1 MTETNPNWFN
11 NHVSEWSDEGW
22 DTTEISQYLK
32 TNDSTATEALM
43 RVEYLI
49 HATKSLIERMGHD
62 WLERLDISEG
72 LFSEWIEALANPM
85 DFPDINERY
94 EQWAKI
100 NRRWELVL
108 EDNRRNWESVMM
120 GDERTLILARCDALD
135 ESSKIQLNLIIPL
148 MNDPHLFSDID
159 AQLSEIEQNEARQKR
174 TIYSAAQALKEVGY
188 NMEYIDEM
196 NLVDALQEIAQRQ
209 RLHNLHEIIRLQI
222 IDEIAE
228 FDDQLA
234 DKYEAERKLLLDGN
248 SEDDLTDL
256 SKEISSMG
264 SDLKSRLYHLNN
276 DISNWADAGIKFS
289 TPTIVAKDLFEWEIN
304 LPELTKEID
313 EHLAVVARF
322 KFFEQRITEVQDAK
336 QYIGYLEHTE
346 ALSEIVDQLD
356 LQWKDTELECYSII
370 EKYQTLGLV
379 MDDWESRITAEPFSA
394 LEIIKHDEIIWN
406 KRIDCVNRLLEID
419 ISYSGKKEVEKRISL
434 LKEVEAGED
443 IIIDTE
449 AMIARLIT
457 RGARHRRLL
466 ERDLLE
472 LIGQGKASENTMSST
487 FNLAEFEE
495 FVAQA
500 RQYGSTTD
508 FTNTGNS
515 VVGGQIGE
523 RIKTKIAH
531 ELNLFQSAGWYV
543 KELNEIFDT
552 DPMRVAKMLAKIRP
566 AMARHDSLRRRLSAM
581 PWNRNVGLALQIQE
595 ELQNPLRLA
604 AIAEQIPKMMVELAK
619 LPVEDED
626 FIFTPWAPT
635 PIRKILMPVPEQII
649 EPADSLEE
657 AHEAMLDAMEKAT
670 KIDTEITEEKPD
682 VAPVP
687 IPQRESELQIRDD
700 DVIREDG
707 LTDYEFWEDENRS
720 ATRWSG
726 WREKQEALESEIT
739 EDESLSTKK
748 EVPKRARDKQGRF
761 VGDDLSTPDYNE
773 AWVGGKAPEKK
784 QVVRKANNVE
794 LSSLEHLHIFMD
806 KIGLNALDKNSPAQ
820 EQIDSIRKG
829 LAKHVGKV
837 PRDVRFD
844 RLLRLVLRL
853 LPQGNEHDERRQWL
867 IMKIAA
873 NLKKYQNW
881 VKLRLEARHKA
892 ANGNLVEDSLVLGK
906 ALHRIP
912 GPGFKVP
919 LEKDEKALPALD
931 EIDELEAEV
940 KILVDALNL
949 QSASG
954 VVVSAN

>member
-1 MTETNPNWFN
+1 
-11 NHVSEWSDEGW
+11 V
-22 DTTEISQYLK
+22 
-32 TNDSTATEALM
+32 
-43 RVEYLI
+43 
-49 HATKSLIERMGHD
+49 
-62 WLERLDISEG
+62 
-72 LFSEWIEALANPM
+72 
-85 DFPDINERY
+85 
-94 EQWAKI
+94 
-100 NRRWELVL
+100 
-108 EDNRRNWESVMM
+108 DN
-120 GDERTLILARCDALD
+120 
-135 ESSKIQLNLIIPL
+135 
-148 MNDPHLFSDID
+148 
-159 AQLSEIEQNEARQKR
+159 
-174 TIYSAAQALKEVGY
+174 
-188 NMEYIDEM
+188 IDEM

-209 RLHNLHEIIRLQI
+209 RLHNYHEMIRLQI

-234 DKYEAERKLLLDGN
+234 DKYEAERKLLLGSN

-256 SKEISSMG
+256 SKQISSMG

-276 DISNWADAGIKFS
+276 DISNWADAGIKFAVPS
-289 TPTIVAKDLFEWEIN
+289 IVAKDLFEWEIN

-313 EHLAVVARF
+313 EHLAVVERF
-322 KFFEQRITEVQDAK
+322 RFFEQRITEVQDAK

-346 ALSEIVDQLD
+346 ALTEMVDQLD
-356 LQWKDTELECYSII
+356 LQWKDTELQCYSII

-419 ISYSGKKEVEKRISL
+419 ISYSGKTEVEKRISL

-487 FNLAEFEE
+487 FNLAEFED

-552 DPMRVAKMLAKIRP
+552 NPMRVAKMLAKIRP

-595 ELQNPLRLA
+595 ELQNPLRLS

-635 PIRKILMPVPEQII
+635 PIRKTLMPVPEQII

-657 AHEAMLDAMEKAT
+657 AHEAMLDAMEEAT
-670 KIDTEITEEKPD
+670 KIDVEVIEEMPEEESAGKTTELEIG
-682 VAPVP
+682 
-687 IPQRESELQIRDD
+687 
-700 DVIREDG
+700 EDG
-707 LTDYEFWEDENRS
+707 LTDDEFFEDEKWS
-720 ATRWSG
+720 AERWRW
-726 WREKQEALESEIT
+726 WRERQQALERQE
-739 EDESLSTKK
+739 EK
-748 EVPKRARDKQGRF
+748 EVSMRARDKQGRF

-784 QVVRKANNVE
+784 QVVRKENNVE
-794 LSSLEHLHIFMD
+794 LSSLEHLHIFMK
-806 KIGLNALDKNSPAQ
+806 KIGLNAFDKNSPAQ

-853 LPQGNEHDERRQWL
+853 LPQGNEHDEKRQWL

-892 ANGNLVEDSLVLGK
+892 AIGNLVEDSLALGK

-931 EIDELEAEV
+931 DIDELEAEV
-940 KILVDALNL
+940 KILIDALNL

>member
-1 MTETNPNWFN
+1 MTGTNPSWFN
-11 NHVSEWSDEGW
+11 NHVSEWQDSGW
-22 DTTEISQYLK
+22 DTSEISQYLEA
-32 TNDSTATEALM
+32 NASTATEALM
-43 RVEYLI
+43 RVEYFVQ
-49 HATKSLIERMGHD
+49 ASKSLIERMSQN
-62 WLERLDISEG
+62 WLERLDLSKG
-72 LFSEWIEALANPM
+72 LFSEWIEALTNPM

-108 EDNRRNWESVMM
+108 NNNRTDWESVMM
-120 GDERTLILARCDALD
+120 GEERSLILARCDALD

-148 MNDPHLFSDID
+148 MNDPRLFGDID
-159 AQLSEIEQNEARQKR
+159 TQLSEIEQNEARQKR
-174 TIYSAAQALKEVGY
+174 TIYSAAQALQEAGHNVDSI
-188 NMEYIDEM
+188 EQM
-196 NLVDALQEIAQRQ
+196 NLVDALQRIAEQQ
-209 RLHNLHEIIRLQI
+209 KIHNFHEMVRLQI

-234 DKYEAERKLLLDGN
+234 DKYEVERKLLLGTNGDG
-248 SEDDLTDL
+248 ELAEL
-256 SKEISSMG
+256 SKQISLMG
-264 SDLKSRLYHLNN
+264 NDLKTRLYHLNIE
-276 DISNWADAGIKFS
+276 ISNWVKAGINFS
-289 TPTIVAKDLFEWEIN
+289 TTSIVAKDLFEWEVN
-304 LPELTKEID
+304 LPELTKQID
-313 EHLAVVARF
+313 EHLALVVRF
-322 KFFEQRITEVQDAK
+322 QFFEQRMREVPDAK
-336 QYIGYLEHTE
+336 QYIGYLEHSE
-346 ALSEIVDQLD
+346 ALTEIVDQLD
-356 LQWKDTELECYSII
+356 LQWKDTELQCYSIV
-370 EKYQTLGLV
+370 EKYQTLGLY
-379 MDDWESRITAEPFSA
+379 MDDWGARIASDPFSA

-419 ISYSGKKEVEKRISL
+419 ISYSGKIEVEKRINL

-449 AMIARLIT
+449 SMIARLIT
-457 RGARHRRLL
+457 RGARHRKLL

-515 VVGGQIGE
+515 VVGGKIGE
-523 RIKTKIAH
+523 RITTKIAH

-543 KELNEIFDT
+543 NELNEMFDA
-552 DPMRVAKMLAKIRP
+552 DPMLVAKMLAKIRP
-566 AMARHDSLRRRLSAM
+566 AMAQHDSLRRRLSAM

-604 AIAEQIPKMMVELAK
+604 AIAEQIPKMMRELAK

-626 FIFTPWAPT
+626 FAFTPWSPV
-635 PIRKILMPVPEQII
+635 PIRKTLLPVPEQIM

-657 AHEAMLDAMEKAT
+657 AHEAMLDAMEEAT
-670 KIDTEITEEKPD
+670 KIDIEVTEEKPE
-682 VAPVP
+682 VVPVP
-687 IPQRESELQIRDD
+687 HPQRESELQIRDD
-700 DVIREDG
+700 NIIREDG

-726 WREKQEALESEIT
+726 WREKQEALELARQE
-739 EDESLSTKK
+739 EK
-748 EVPKRARDKQGRF
+748 EVPKRARDKQGKF
-761 VGDDLSTPDYNE
+761 VGDDLSTDDYNE
-773 AWVGGKAPEKK
+773 AWIGGKAPETK
-784 QVVRKANNVE
+784 QAVQKVSGAE
-794 LSSLEHLHIFMD
+794 LNSLEHLHLFMS
-806 KIGLNALDKNSPAQ
+806 KIGLADSFDKTSQPD
-820 EQIDSIRKG
+820 EQVVFMRKG
-829 LAKHVGKV
+829 LAKHVGKE

-853 LPQGNEHDERRQWL
+853 LPQGNEHDEKRQWL

-881 VKLRLEARHKA
+881 VKMRLEARHKA
-892 ANGNLVEDSLVLGK
+892 GKGNLIEDSLVLGK
-906 ALHRIP
+906 ALQRIP

-919 LEKDEKALPALD
+919 LEKDQKALPAFN
-931 EIDELEAEV
+931 EIKELEAEV
-940 KILVDALNL
+940 KILIDALSL

>member
-1 MTETNPNWFN
+1 MTGANPNWFAD
-11 NHVSEWSDEGW
+11 HISEWSDDGW
-22 DTTEISQYLK
+22 DTAEISQYLEAN
-32 TNDSTATEALM
+32 TSTATEALM

-49 HATKSLIERMGHD
+49 QASKSLIERMSQN
-62 WLERLDISEG
+62 WLERLDISRG
-72 LFSEWIEALANPM
+72 LFGEWIDALNNPM

-108 EDNRRNWESVMM
+108 ENNRRDWEAVMM
-120 GDERTLILARCDALD
+120 EEERSLILARCDALD

-148 MNDPHLFSDID
+148 MNNPHLFGDLD

-174 TIYSAAQALKEVGY
+174 TIYSAAQALQEAGH
-188 NMEYIDEM
+188 NIDSIEQM
-196 NLVDALQEIAQRQ
+196 NLVDALQEIAHQQ
-209 RLHNLHEIIRLQI
+209 RLHNFHEIIRLQI

-234 DKYEAERKLLLDGN
+234 NKYEAERKLLLGGN
-248 SEDDLTDL
+248 SEEDLAEL
-256 SKEISSMG
+256 SKQISSMG
-264 SDLKSRLYHLNN
+264 SDLKSRLYHLNIE
-276 DISNWADAGIKFS
+276 ISNWIDAGINF
-289 TPTIVAKDLFEWEIN
+289 PTTSIVAKDLFEWEIN
-304 LPELTKEID
+304 LPELAKEID
-313 EHLAVVARF
+313 EHLALVARF
-322 KFFEQRITEVQDAK
+322 QFFEQRISEVQDAK

-346 ALSEIVDQLD
+346 ALTEIVDRLD
-356 LQWKDTELECYSII
+356 LQWKDTELQCYSII
-370 EKYQTLGLV
+370 EKYQILGLV
-379 MDDWESRITAEPFSA
+379 MDDWESRIGSDPFSA
-394 LEIIKHDEIIWN
+394 LAIIRQDEIIWN

-419 ISYSGKKEVEKRISL
+419 ISYSGKTEVEKRINL

-457 RGARHRRLL
+457 RGARHRKLL
-466 ERDLLE
+466 ERDLLD

-500 RQYGSTTD
+500 RQYGSTTE
-508 FTNTGNS
+508 FTSTGNS
-515 VVGGQIGE
+515 VVGGKIGE

-543 KELNEIFDT
+543 NELNEIFVA
-552 DPMRVAKMLAKIRP
+552 DPMRVAKILAEIRP
-566 AMARHDSLRRRLSAM
+566 VMAQHASLRRRLSAM
-581 PWNRNVGLALQIQE
+581 PWNRNVSLALQIQE

-619 LPVEDED
+619 LPVEEEE
-626 FIFTPWAPT
+626 FTFMPWSPA
-635 PIRKILMPVPEQII
+635 PIRKTLVPVPEQII

-657 AHEAMLDAMEKAT
+657 AHEAMLDAMEESTKMGVQAAEEIPEQQKA
-670 KIDTEITEEKPD
+670 
-682 VAPVP
+682 
-687 IPQRESELQIRDD
+687 
-700 DVIREDG
+700 
-707 LTDYEFWEDENRS
+707 EDEPS
-720 ATRWSG
+720 PP
-726 WREKQEALESEIT
+726 I
-739 EDESLSTKK
+739 K
-748 EVPKRARDKQGRF
+748 EVPKRARDEIGRF

-784 QVVRKANNVE
+784 QAVQKTGNVE
-794 LSSLEHLHIFMD
+794 LSSLEHLHIFMN
-806 KIGLNALDKNSPAQ
+806 KIGMSNSFDKTSSAD
-820 EQIDSIRKG
+820 EQIDSIRKS
-829 LAKHVGKV
+829 LAKHVGNE

-853 LPQGNEHDERRQWL
+853 LPQGNEHDDKRQWL

-881 VKLRLEARHKA
+881 VKMRLEARHKA

-906 ALHRIP
+906 ALQRIP

-919 LEKDEKALPALD
+919 LEKDEKALPAFND
-931 EIDELEAEV
+931 IVELEAEV
-940 KILVDALNL
+940 KILIDTLNL

>member
-22 DTTEISQYLK
+22 DTTEISQYLE

-49 HATKSLIERMGHD
+49 QATKSLIERMSHD
-62 WLERLDISEG
+62 WLERLDLSEG

-108 EDNRRNWESVMM
+108 EDNRREWESVMM
-120 GDERTLILARCDALD
+120 GDERLLILARCDALD

-159 AQLSEIEQNEARQKR
+159 DQLSEIEQNEARQKR
-174 TIYSAAQALKEVGY
+174 TIYSAAQALKEAGHNVD
-188 NMEYIDEM
+188 NIDEM

-209 RLHNLHEIIRLQI
+209 RLHNYHEMIRLQI

-234 DKYEAERKLLLDGN
+234 DKYEAERKLLLGSN

-256 SKEISSMG
+256 SKQISSMG

-276 DISNWADAGIKFS
+276 EISNWADAGIKFAVPS
-289 TPTIVAKDLFEWEIN
+289 IVAKDLFEWEIN

-313 EHLAVVARF
+313 EHLAVVERF
-322 KFFEQRITEVQDAK
+322 RFFEQRITEVQDAK

-346 ALSEIVDQLD
+346 ALTEIVDQLD
-356 LQWKDTELECYSII
+356 LQWKDTELQCYSII

-419 ISYSGKKEVEKRISL
+419 ISYSGKTEVEKRISL

-515 VVGGQIGE
+515 VVGGKIGE

-566 AMARHDSLRRRLSAM
+566 AMERHDSLRRRLSAM

-635 PIRKILMPVPEQII
+635 PIRKTLMPVPEQII

-657 AHEAMLDAMEKAT
+657 AHEAMLDAMEEAT
-670 KIDTEITEEKPD
+670 KIDAEVIEEMPEEESIGKTTELEIAE
-682 VAPVP
+682 
-687 IPQRESELQIRDD
+687 DD
-700 DVIREDG
+700 
-707 LTDYEFWEDENRS
+707 
-720 ATRWSG
+720 
-726 WREKQEALESEIT
+726 
-739 EDESLSTKK
+739 SLSTEK
-748 EVPKRARDKQGRF
+748 EIPKRARDKQGRF

-794 LSSLEHLHIFMD
+794 LSSLEHLHIFMN

-820 EQIDSIRKG
+820 EQIDSIRKS

-853 LPQGNEHDERRQWL
+853 LPQGNEHDEKRQWL

-892 ANGNLVEDSLVLGK
+892 ANGNLVEDSLALGK

-931 EIDELEAEV
+931 DIDELEAEV
-940 KILVDALNL
+940 KILIDALNL

>member
-22 DTTEISQYLK
+22 DTTEISQYLE

-49 HATKSLIERMGHD
+49 QATKSLIERMSHD
-62 WLERLDISEG
+62 WLERLDLSEG

-108 EDNRRNWESVMM
+108 EDNRRDWESVMM
-120 GDERTLILARCDALD
+120 GDERRLILARCDALD

-159 AQLSEIEQNEARQKR
+159 DQLSEIEQNEARQKR
-174 TIYSAAQALKEVGY
+174 TIYSAAQALKEAGHNVD
-188 NMEYIDEM
+188 NIDEM

-209 RLHNLHEIIRLQI
+209 RLHNYHEMIRLQI

-234 DKYEAERKLLLDGN
+234 DKYEAERKLLLGSN

-256 SKEISSMG
+256 SKQISSMG

-276 DISNWADAGIKFS
+276 DISNWADAGIKFAVPS
-289 TPTIVAKDLFEWEIN
+289 IVAKDLFEWEIN

-313 EHLAVVARF
+313 EHLAVVERF
-322 KFFEQRITEVQDAK
+322 RFFEQRITEVQDAK

-346 ALSEIVDQLD
+346 ALTEMVDQLD
-356 LQWKDTELECYSII
+356 LQWKDTELQCYSII

-419 ISYSGKKEVEKRISL
+419 ISYSGKTEVEKRISL

-443 IIIDTE
+443 IIIDSE

-581 PWNRNVGLALQIQE
+581 PWNRNVSLALQIQE

-635 PIRKILMPVPEQII
+635 PIRKTLMPVPEQII

-657 AHEAMLDAMEKAT
+657 AHEAMLDAMEEAT
-670 KIDTEITEEKPD
+670 KIDTEVIEEMPEEESAGKTTE
-682 VAPVP
+682 
-687 IPQRESELQIRDD
+687 L
-700 DVIREDG
+700 
-707 LTDYEFWEDENRS
+707 
-720 ATRWSG
+720 
-726 WREKQEALESEIT
+726 EIT

-748 EVPKRARDKQGRF
+748 EVPKRARDKQGKF

-794 LSSLEHLHIFMD
+794 LSSLEHLHIFMN

-820 EQIDSIRKG
+820 EQIDSIRKS

-853 LPQGNEHDERRQWL
+853 LPQGNEHDEKRQWL

-892 ANGNLVEDSLVLGK
+892 ANGNLVEDSLALGK

-931 EIDELEAEV
+931 DIDELEAEV
-940 KILVDALNL
+940 KILIDALNL

>member
-22 DTTEISQYLK
+22 DTTEISQYLE

-49 HATKSLIERMGHD
+49 QATKSLIERMSHD
-62 WLERLDISEG
+62 WLERLDLSEG

-108 EDNRRNWESVMM
+108 EDNRRDWESVMM
-120 GDERTLILARCDALD
+120 GDERRLILARCDALD

-159 AQLSEIEQNEARQKR
+159 DQLSEIEQNEARQKR
-174 TIYSAAQALKEVGY
+174 TIYSAAQALKEAGHNVD
-188 NMEYIDEM
+188 NIDEM

-209 RLHNLHEIIRLQI
+209 RLHNYHEMIRLQI

-234 DKYEAERKLLLDGN
+234 DKYEAERKLLLGSN

-256 SKEISSMG
+256 SKQISSMG

-276 DISNWADAGIKFS
+276 DISNWADAGIKFAVPS
-289 TPTIVAKDLFEWEIN
+289 IVAKDLFEWEIN

-313 EHLAVVARF
+313 EHLAVVERF
-322 KFFEQRITEVQDAK
+322 RFFEQRITEVQDAK

-346 ALSEIVDQLD
+346 ALTEMVDQLD
-356 LQWKDTELECYSII
+356 LQWKDTELQCYSII

-419 ISYSGKKEVEKRISL
+419 ISYSGKTEVEKRISL

-581 PWNRNVGLALQIQE
+581 PWNRNVSLALQIQE

-635 PIRKILMPVPEQII
+635 PIRKTLMPVPEQII

-657 AHEAMLDAMEKAT
+657 AHEAMLDAMEEAT
-670 KIDTEITEEKPD
+670 KIDTEVIEEMPEEESAGKTTE
-682 VAPVP
+682 
-687 IPQRESELQIRDD
+687 L
-700 DVIREDG
+700 
-707 LTDYEFWEDENRS
+707 
-720 ATRWSG
+720 
-726 WREKQEALESEIT
+726 EIT

-748 EVPKRARDKQGRF
+748 EVPKRARDKQGKF

-794 LSSLEHLHIFMD
+794 LSSLEHLHIFMN

-820 EQIDSIRKG
+820 EQIDSIRKS

-853 LPQGNEHDERRQWL
+853 LPQGNEHDEKRQWL

-881 VKLRLEARHKA
+881 IKLRLEARHKA
-892 ANGNLVEDSLVLGK
+892 ANGNLVEDSLALGK

-931 EIDELEAEV
+931 DIDELEAEV
-940 KILVDALNL
+940 KILIDALNL

>member
-1 MTETNPNWFN
+1 MAHGVIGLSMEEENMTETNPNWFN
-11 NHVSEWSDEGW
+11 NHISEWADDGW
-22 DTTEISQYLK
+22 ETAEIRQYLEA
-32 TNDSTATEALM
+32 NDSAATEALM

-49 HATKSLIERMGHD
+49 QATKSLIERMGHD
-62 WLERLDISEG
+62 WLERLDISGG
-72 LFSEWIEALANPM
+72 LFSEWIEALNNPM

-108 EDNRRNWESVMM
+108 ENNRRDWESVMM
-120 GDERTLILARCDALD
+120 GEERMLVLARCDALD
-135 ESSKIQLNLIIPL
+135 ESSKLQLNLIVPL

-174 TIYSAAQALKEVGY
+174 TIYSAAQALQEAGH
-188 NMEYIDEM
+188 NTDNIAEM

-209 RLHNLHEIIRLQI
+209 RLHNFHEMIRLQI

-234 DKYEAERKLLLDGN
+234 DKYEAERKLLLGSG
-248 SEDDLTDL
+248 SEADLTEL
-256 SKEISSMG
+256 SKQISSMG
-264 SDLKSRLYHLNN
+264 SDLKSRLYHLNLEL
-276 DISNWADAGIKFS
+276 SNWTDAGIKF
-289 TPTIVAKDLFEWEIN
+289 PAPEIVAKDLFEWEIN

-313 EHLAVVARF
+313 EHLAVVTRF
-322 KFFEQRITEVQDAK
+322 KFFEQRINGVQDAK

-346 ALSEIVDQLD
+346 ALIEIVNQLD
-356 LQWKDTELECYSII
+356 LQWKDVELQCYSII
-370 EKYQTLGLV
+370 ERYQTLGLV
-379 MDDWESRITAEPFSA
+379 MDDWGSRITTDPFST
-394 LEIIKHDEIIWN
+394 LEIIKHNEIIWN
-406 KRIDCVNRLLEID
+406 NRIDCVNRLLEID
-419 ISYSGKKEVEKRISL
+419 ISYSGKEEVEKRINL
-434 LKEVEAGED
+434 LKQVEAGED

-457 RGARHRRLL
+457 RGARHRKLL
-466 ERDLLE
+466 ERDLLD
-472 LIGQGKASENTMSST
+472 LIGQGKASEDTMSST

-515 VVGGQIGE
+515 VVGGKIGE

-543 KELNEIFDT
+543 NELNEIFVT

-566 AMARHDSLRRRLSAM
+566 AMAKHDSLRRRLSAM
-581 PWNRNVGLALQIQE
+581 PWDRNVSLALQIQE
-595 ELQNPLRLA
+595 ELQNPLKLA

-626 FIFTPWAPT
+626 FTFTPWSPT
-635 PIRKILMPVPEQII
+635 PIRKTLMPVPEQII
-649 EPADSLEE
+649 EPADSLGD
-657 AHEAMLDAMEKAT
+657 AHEAMLDAMEEAK
-670 KIDTEITEEKPD
+670 KIETEILEEKP
-682 VAPVP
+682 
-687 IPQRESELQIRDD
+687 
-700 DVIREDG
+700 
-707 LTDYEFWEDENRS
+707 
-720 ATRWSG
+720 
-726 WREKQEALESEIT
+726 KQESAEQIT
-739 EDESLSTKK
+739 ELKPTEDSPLPSKT
-748 EVPKRARDKQGRF
+748 EVPKRARDKEGKF

-784 QVVRKANNVE
+784 QVVRKGNHVE
-794 LSSLEHLHIFMD
+794 LSSLEHLHIFMK
-806 KIGLNALDKNSPAQ
+806 KIGLASFEEDDGADK
-820 EQIDSIRKG
+820 QIDSIRKG
-829 LAKHVGKV
+829 LAKHVGQS

-853 LPQGNEHDERRQWL
+853 LPQGDEHDEKRRWL

-892 ANGNLVEDSLVLGK
+892 ASGNLVEDSLALGK

-919 LEKDEKALPALD
+919 LEKDEKALPALN
-931 EIDELEAEV
+931 EIEELEAEV
-940 KILVDALNL
+940 KILIDALNL

>member
-22 DTTEISQYLK
+22 DTTEISQYLE

-49 HATKSLIERMGHD
+49 QATKSLIERMSHD

-108 EDNRRNWESVMM
+108 EDNRREWESVMM
-120 GDERTLILARCDALD
+120 GDERMLILARCDALD

-159 AQLSEIEQNEARQKR
+159 DQLSEIEQNEARQKR
-174 TIYSAAQALKEVGY
+174 TIYSAAQALKEAGHNVD
-188 NMEYIDEM
+188 NIDEM

-209 RLHNLHEIIRLQI
+209 RLHNYHEMIRLQI

-234 DKYEAERKLLLDGN
+234 DKYEAERKLLLGKN

-256 SKEISSMG
+256 SKQISSMG

-276 DISNWADAGIKFS
+276 DISNWADAGIKFAA
-289 TPTIVAKDLFEWEIN
+289 PYIVAKDLFEWEIN

-313 EHLAVVARF
+313 EHLAVVERF
-322 KFFEQRITEVQDAK
+322 RFFEQRITEVQDAK

-346 ALSEIVDQLD
+346 ALTEMVDQLD
-356 LQWKDTELECYSII
+356 LQWKDTELQCYSII

-379 MDDWESRITAEPFSA
+379 MDDWGSRITAEPFSA

-406 KRIDCVNRLLEID
+406 KRIDCINRLLEID
-419 ISYSGKKEVEKRISL
+419 ISYSGKTEVEKRISL

-552 DPMRVAKMLAKIRP
+552 DPIRVAKMLAKIRP

-581 PWNRNVGLALQIQE
+581 PWNRNVSLALQIQE

-635 PIRKILMPVPEQII
+635 PIRKTLMPVPEQII

-657 AHEAMLDAMEKAT
+657 AHEAMLDAMEEST
-670 KIDTEITEEKPD
+670 KIETEVTEEEPD
-682 VAPVP
+682 VAPLKP
-687 IPQRESELQIRDD
+687 PQRESKVQIREDD
-700 DVIREDG
+700 IIREDG
-707 LTDYEFWEDENRS
+707 LTDNEFWEDENRS

-726 WREKQEALESEIT
+726 WREKQEALELARQE
-739 EDESLSTKK
+739 EKA
-748 EVPKRARDKQGRF
+748 VPKRARDKQGKF

-773 AWVGGKAPEKK
+773 AWVDGKAPETK
-784 QVVRKANNVE
+784 QVVQKTGKVE
-794 LSSLEHLHIFMD
+794 LSSLEHLHIFMN
-806 KIGLNALDKNSPAQ
+806 KIGMKDSFEETSSAD
-820 EQIDSIRKG
+820 EQIDSIRKS
-829 LAKHVGKV
+829 LAKHVGNE

-853 LPQGNEHDERRQWL
+853 LPQGNEHDEKRQWL

-881 VKLRLEARHKA
+881 VKMRLEARHKA
-892 ANGNLVEDSLVLGK
+892 AKGSLIEDSLVLGK
-906 ALHRIP
+906 ALQRIP

-919 LEKDEKALPALD
+919 LEKDEKSLPAFND
-931 EIDELEAEV
+931 IVELEAEV
-940 KILVDALNL
+940 KILVDVLNL

>member
-1 MTETNPNWFN
+1 MTGANPNWFS
-11 NHVSEWSDEGW
+11 NHVSEWSDDGW
-22 DTTEISQYLK
+22 DTAEISQYLE
-32 TNDSTATEALM
+32 TNSSTATEALM

-49 HATKSLIERMGHD
+49 QASKSLVERMSQN
-62 WLERLDISEG
+62 WLERLDISQG
-72 LFSEWIEALANPM
+72 LFSEWIEALSNPM

-108 EDNRRNWESVMM
+108 ENNRRDWESDMM
-120 GDERTLILARCDALD
+120 GEELSLILARCDALD

-148 MNDPHLFSDID
+148 MNNPHLFSDID

-174 TIYSAAQALKEVGY
+174 TIYSAAQALQEAGHNVDSI
-188 NMEYIDEM
+188 EQM
-196 NLVDALQEIAQRQ
+196 NLVDALQEIAQQQ
-209 RLHNLHEIIRLQI
+209 RLHNFHEMIRLQI

-234 DKYEAERKLLLDGN
+234 DKYEAERKLLLGGN
-248 SEDDLTDL
+248 SEEDLAEL
-256 SKEISSMG
+256 SKQISSMG
-264 SDLKSRLYHLNN
+264 SDLNSRLYHLNIE
-276 DISNWADAGIKFS
+276 ISNWIRAGINFPAAS
-289 TPTIVAKDLFEWEIN
+289 IVAKDLFGWEIN
-304 LPELTKEID
+304 LPELTKEIE
-313 EHLAVVARF
+313 EHLALVARF
-322 KFFEQRITEVQDAK
+322 QFFEQRINDVQDAR

-346 ALSEIVDQLD
+346 ALTEIVDRLD
-356 LQWKDTELECYSII
+356 LQWKDAELQCYSII
-370 EKYQTLGLV
+370 EKYQVRGLV
-379 MDDWESRITAEPFSA
+379 MDDWESRIGSDPFSA
-394 LEIIKHDEIIWN
+394 LAIIQQDEIIWN
-406 KRIDCVNRLLEID
+406 KRIDCINRLLEID
-419 ISYSGKKEVEKRISL
+419 ISYSGKTEVEKRINL

-443 IIIDTE
+443 IITDTE

-457 RGARHRRLL
+457 RGARHRKLL

-487 FNLAEFEE
+487 FNLADFEE

-508 FTNTGNS
+508 FTSTGNS
-515 VVGGQIGE
+515 VVGGKIGE

-543 KELNEIFDT
+543 NELNEMFDT
-552 DPMRVAKMLAKIRP
+552 NPMMVAKMLANIRP
-566 AMARHDSLRRRLSAM
+566 AMAQHASLRRRLSAM
-581 PWNRNVGLALQIQE
+581 PWNRNVSLALQVQE

-619 LPVEDED
+619 SPVEDEE
-626 FIFTPWAPT
+626 FQFTPWSPAPV
-635 PIRKILMPVPEQII
+635 RKTLMPVPEQVI

-657 AHEAMLDAMEKAT
+657 AHEAMLDAMEEST
-670 KIDTEITEEKPD
+670 KIDTEVTEEKPE
-682 VAPVP
+682 VAPVKP
-687 IPQRESELQIRDD
+687 QQRESEVQIREDD
-700 DVIREDG
+700 IIREDG
-707 LTDYEFWEDENRS
+707 LTDNEFWEDENRS

-726 WREKQEALESEIT
+726 WREKQEALELARQE
-739 EDESLSTKK
+739 EKA
-748 EVPKRARDKQGRF
+748 VPKRARDKQGKF

-773 AWVGGKAPEKK
+773 AWVDGKAPETK
-784 QVVRKANNVE
+784 QVVQKTGKVE
-794 LSSLEHLHIFMD
+794 LSSLEHLHIFMN
-806 KIGLNALDKNSPAQ
+806 KIGMKDSFEETSSAD
-820 EQIDSIRKG
+820 EQIDSIRKS
-829 LAKHVGKV
+829 LAKHVGKE

-853 LPQGNEHDERRQWL
+853 LPQGNEHDEKRQWL

-881 VKLRLEARHKA
+881 VKMRLEARHKA
-892 ANGNLVEDSLVLGK
+892 AKGSLIEDSLVLGK
-906 ALHRIP
+906 ALQRIP

-919 LEKDEKALPALD
+919 LEKDEKSLPAFND
-931 EIDELEAEV
+931 IVELEAEV
-940 KILVDALNL
+940 KILVDVLNL

>member
-11 NHVSEWSDEGW
+11 NHISEWADDGW
-22 DTTEISQYLK
+22 ETAEIRQYLEA
-32 TNDSTATEALM
+32 NDSAATEALM

-49 HATKSLIERMGHD
+49 QATKSLIERMGHD
-62 WLERLDISEG
+62 WLERLDISGG
-72 LFSEWIEALANPM
+72 LFSEWIEALNNPM

-108 EDNRRNWESVMM
+108 ENNRRDWESVMM
-120 GDERTLILARCDALD
+120 GEERMLVLARCDALD
-135 ESSKIQLNLIIPL
+135 ESSKLQLNLIIPL

-174 TIYSAAQALKEVGY
+174 TIYSAAQALQEAGH
-188 NMEYIDEM
+188 NTDNIAEM

-209 RLHNLHEIIRLQI
+209 RLHNFHEMIRLQI

-234 DKYEAERKLLLDGN
+234 DKYEAERKLLLGSG
-248 SEDDLTDL
+248 SEADLTEL
-256 SKEISSMG
+256 SKQISSMG
-264 SDLKSRLYHLNN
+264 SDLKSRLYHLNLEL
-276 DISNWADAGIKFS
+276 SNWTDAGIKF
-289 TPTIVAKDLFEWEIN
+289 PAPEIVAKDLFEWEIN

-313 EHLAVVARF
+313 EHLAVVTRF
-322 KFFEQRITEVQDAK
+322 KFFEQRINGVQDAK

-346 ALSEIVDQLD
+346 ALIEIVNQLD
-356 LQWKDTELECYSII
+356 LQWKDVELQCYSII
-370 EKYQTLGLV
+370 ERYQTLGLV
-379 MDDWESRITAEPFSA
+379 MDDWGSRITTDPFST
-394 LEIIKHDEIIWN
+394 LEIIKHNEIIWN
-406 KRIDCVNRLLEID
+406 NRIDCVNRLLEID
-419 ISYSGKKEVEKRISL
+419 ISYSGKEEVEKRINL
-434 LKEVEAGED
+434 LKQVEAGED

-457 RGARHRRLL
+457 RGARHRKLL
-466 ERDLLE
+466 ERDLLD
-472 LIGQGKASENTMSST
+472 LIGQGKASEDTMSST

-515 VVGGQIGE
+515 VVGGKIGE

-543 KELNEIFDT
+543 NELNEIFVT

-566 AMARHDSLRRRLSAM
+566 AMAKHDSLRRRLSAM
-581 PWNRNVGLALQIQE
+581 PWDRNVSLALQIQE

-626 FIFTPWAPT
+626 FTFTPWSPT
-635 PIRKILMPVPEQII
+635 PIRKTLMPVPEQII
-649 EPADSLEE
+649 EPADSLGD
-657 AHEAMLDAMEKAT
+657 AHEAMLDAMEEAK
-670 KIDTEITEEKPD
+670 KIETEILEEKP
-682 VAPVP
+682 
-687 IPQRESELQIRDD
+687 
-700 DVIREDG
+700 
-707 LTDYEFWEDENRS
+707 
-720 ATRWSG
+720 
-726 WREKQEALESEIT
+726 KQESAEQIT
-739 EDESLSTKK
+739 ELKPTEDSPLPSKT
-748 EVPKRARDKQGRF
+748 EVPKRARDKEGKF

-784 QVVRKANNVE
+784 QVVRKGNDVE
-794 LSSLEHLHIFMD
+794 LSSLEHLHIFMK
-806 KIGLNALDKNSPAQ
+806 KIGLASFEEDGSADK
-820 EQIDSIRKG
+820 QIDSIRKG
-829 LAKHVGKV
+829 LAKHVGQS

-853 LPQGNEHDERRQWL
+853 LPQGDEHDEKRRWL

-892 ANGNLVEDSLVLGK
+892 ASGNLVEDSLALGK

-919 LEKDEKALPALD
+919 LEKDEKALPALN
-931 EIDELEAEV
+931 EIEELEAEV
-940 KILVDALNL
+940 KILIDALNL

>member
-22 DTTEISQYLK
+22 DTTEISQYLETK
-32 TNDSTATEALM
+32 DSTATEALM

-49 HATKSLIERMGHD
+49 QATKSLIERMSHD
-62 WLERLDISEG
+62 WLERLDLSEG

-108 EDNRRNWESVMM
+108 EDNRREWESVMM
-120 GDERTLILARCDALD
+120 GDERLLILARCDALD

-159 AQLSEIEQNEARQKR
+159 DQLSEIEQNEARQKR
-174 TIYSAAQALKEVGY
+174 TIYSAAQALKEAGHNVDD
-188 NMEYIDEM
+188 IDEM

-209 RLHNLHEIIRLQI
+209 RLHNYHEMIRLQI

-234 DKYEAERKLLLDGN
+234 DKYEAERKLLLGSN

-256 SKEISSMG
+256 SKQISSMG

-276 DISNWADAGIKFS
+276 DISNWADAGIKFAVPS
-289 TPTIVAKDLFEWEIN
+289 IVAKDLFEWEIN

-313 EHLAVVARF
+313 EHLAVVERF
-322 KFFEQRITEVQDAK
+322 RFFEQRITEVQDAK

-346 ALSEIVDQLD
+346 ALTEIVDQLD
-356 LQWKDTELECYSII
+356 LQWKDTELQCYSII

-419 ISYSGKKEVEKRISL
+419 ISYSGKTEVEKRISL

-635 PIRKILMPVPEQII
+635 PIRKTLMPVPEQII

-657 AHEAMLDAMEKAT
+657 AHEAMLDAMEEAT
-670 KIDTEITEEKPD
+670 KIDTEVIEEMPEEESAGKTTE
-682 VAPVP
+682 
-687 IPQRESELQIRDD
+687 L
-700 DVIREDG
+700 
-707 LTDYEFWEDENRS
+707 
-720 ATRWSG
+720 
-726 WREKQEALESEIT
+726 EIT

-748 EVPKRARDKQGRF
+748 EVPKRARDKQGKF

-794 LSSLEHLHIFMD
+794 LSSLEHLHIFMN

-820 EQIDSIRKG
+820 EQIDSIRKS

-853 LPQGNEHDERRQWL
+853 LPQGNEHDEKRQWL

-892 ANGNLVEDSLVLGK
+892 ANGNLVEDSLALGK

-931 EIDELEAEV
+931 DIDELEAEV
-940 KILVDALNL
+940 KILIDALNL

>member
-11 NHVSEWSDEGW
+11 NHISEWADDGW
-22 DTTEISQYLK
+22 ETAEIRQYLEA
-32 TNDSTATEALM
+32 NDSAATEALM

-49 HATKSLIERMGHD
+49 QATKSLIERMGHD
-62 WLERLDISEG
+62 WLERLDISGG
-72 LFSEWIEALANPM
+72 LFSEWIEALNNPM

-108 EDNRRNWESVMM
+108 ENNRRDWESVMM
-120 GDERTLILARCDALD
+120 GEERMLVLARCDALD
-135 ESSKIQLNLIIPL
+135 ESSKLQLNLIVPL

-174 TIYSAAQALKEVGY
+174 TIYSAAQALQEAGH
-188 NMEYIDEM
+188 NTDNIAEM

-209 RLHNLHEIIRLQI
+209 RLHNFHEMIRLQI

-234 DKYEAERKLLLDGN
+234 DKYEAERKLLLGSG
-248 SEDDLTDL
+248 SEADLTEL
-256 SKEISSMG
+256 SKQISSMG
-264 SDLKSRLYHLNN
+264 SDLKSRLYHLNLEL
-276 DISNWADAGIKFS
+276 SNWTDAGIKF
-289 TPTIVAKDLFEWEIN
+289 PAPEIVAKDLFEWEIN

-313 EHLAVVARF
+313 EHLAVVTRF
-322 KFFEQRITEVQDAK
+322 KFFEQRINGVQDAK

-346 ALSEIVDQLD
+346 ALIEIVNQLD
-356 LQWKDTELECYSII
+356 LQWKDVELQCYSII
-370 EKYQTLGLV
+370 ERYQTLGLV
-379 MDDWESRITAEPFSA
+379 MDDWGSRITTDPFST
-394 LEIIKHDEIIWN
+394 LEIIKHNEIIWN
-406 KRIDCVNRLLEID
+406 NRIDCVNRLLEID
-419 ISYSGKKEVEKRISL
+419 ISYSGKEEVEKRINL
-434 LKEVEAGED
+434 LKQVEAGED

-457 RGARHRRLL
+457 RGARHRKLL
-466 ERDLLE
+466 ERDLLD
-472 LIGQGKASENTMSST
+472 LIGQGKASEDTMSST

-515 VVGGQIGE
+515 VVGGKIGE

-543 KELNEIFDT
+543 NELNEIFVT

-581 PWNRNVGLALQIQE
+581 PWDRNVSLALQIQE

-626 FIFTPWAPT
+626 FTFTPWSPT
-635 PIRKILMPVPEQII
+635 PIRKTLMPVPEQII
-649 EPADSLEE
+649 EPADSLGD
-657 AHEAMLDAMEKAT
+657 AHEAMLDAMEEAK
-670 KIDTEITEEKPD
+670 KIETEILEEKP
-682 VAPVP
+682 
-687 IPQRESELQIRDD
+687 
-700 DVIREDG
+700 
-707 LTDYEFWEDENRS
+707 
-720 ATRWSG
+720 
-726 WREKQEALESEIT
+726 KQESAEQIT
-739 EDESLSTKK
+739 ELKPTEDSPLPSKT
-748 EVPKRARDKQGRF
+748 EVPKRARDKEGKF

-784 QVVRKANNVE
+784 QVVRKGNDVE
-794 LSSLEHLHIFMD
+794 LSSLEHLHIFMK
-806 KIGLNALDKNSPAQ
+806 KIGLASFEEDDGADK
-820 EQIDSIRKG
+820 QIDSIRKG
-829 LAKHVGKV
+829 LAKHVGQS

-853 LPQGNEHDERRQWL
+853 LPQGDEHDEKRRWL

-892 ANGNLVEDSLVLGK
+892 ASGNLVEDSLALGK

-919 LEKDEKALPALD
+919 LEKDEKALPALN
-931 EIDELEAEV
+931 EIEELEAEV
-940 KILVDALNL
+940 KILIDALNL

>member
-11 NHVSEWSDEGW
+11 NHVSEWLDEGW
-22 DTTEISQYLK
+22 DTTEISQYLE

-49 HATKSLIERMGHD
+49 QATKSLIERMSHD

-108 EDNRRNWESVMM
+108 EDNRRDWESVMM
-120 GDERTLILARCDALD
+120 GDERMLILARCDALD

-159 AQLSEIEQNEARQKR
+159 DQLSEIEQNEARQKR
-174 TIYSAAQALKEVGY
+174 TIYSAAQALKEAGY
-188 NMEYIDEM
+188 NVDNIDEM

-209 RLHNLHEIIRLQI
+209 RLHNYHEMIRLQI

-234 DKYEAERKLLLDGN
+234 DKYEAERKLLLGSN
-248 SEDDLTDL
+248 SEDDLTNL
-256 SKEISSMG
+256 SKQISSMG

-276 DISNWADAGIKFS
+276 DISNWADAGIKFAA
-289 TPTIVAKDLFEWEIN
+289 PYIVAKDLFEWEIN

-313 EHLAVVARF
+313 EHLAVVERF
-322 KFFEQRITEVQDAK
+322 RFFEQRITEVQDAK

-346 ALSEIVDQLD
+346 ALTEMVDQLD
-356 LQWKDTELECYSII
+356 LQWKDTELQCYSII

-419 ISYSGKKEVEKRISL
+419 ISYSGKTEVEKRISL

-472 LIGQGKASENTMSST
+472 LISQGKASENTMSST

-515 VVGGQIGE
+515 VVGGQISE

-566 AMARHDSLRRRLSAM
+566 VMARHDSLRRRLSAM
-581 PWNRNVGLALQIQE
+581 PWNRNVSLALQIQE

-635 PIRKILMPVPEQII
+635 PIRKTLMPVPEQII

-657 AHEAMLDAMEKAT
+657 AHEAMLDAMEEAT
-670 KIDTEITEEKPD
+670 KIDAEVIEEMPEEESAGKTTE
-682 VAPVP
+682 
-687 IPQRESELQIRDD
+687 L
-700 DVIREDG
+700 
-707 LTDYEFWEDENRS
+707 
-720 ATRWSG
+720 
-726 WREKQEALESEIT
+726 EIT

-748 EVPKRARDKQGRF
+748 EAPKRARDKQGKF

-784 QVVRKANNVE
+784 QVVRKENNVE
-794 LSSLEHLHIFMD
+794 LSSLEHLHIFMK
-806 KIGLNALDKNSPAQ
+806 KIGLNAFDKNSPAQ

-853 LPQGNEHDERRQWL
+853 LPQGNEHDEKRQWL

-892 ANGNLVEDSLVLGK
+892 ANGNLVEDSLALGK

-931 EIDELEAEV
+931 DIDELEAEV
-940 KILVDALNL
+940 KILIDALNL

>member
-22 DTTEISQYLK
+22 DTTEISQYLETK
-32 TNDSTATEALM
+32 DSTATEALM

-49 HATKSLIERMGHD
+49 QATKSLIERMSHD
-62 WLERLDISEG
+62 WLERLDLSEG

-108 EDNRRNWESVMM
+108 EDNRREWESVMM
-120 GDERTLILARCDALD
+120 GDERLLILARCDALD

-159 AQLSEIEQNEARQKR
+159 DQLSEIEQNEARQKR
-174 TIYSAAQALKEVGY
+174 TIYSAAQALKEAGHNVD
-188 NMEYIDEM
+188 NIDEM

-209 RLHNLHEIIRLQI
+209 RLHNYHEMIRLQI

-234 DKYEAERKLLLDGN
+234 DKYEAERKLLLGSN

-256 SKEISSMG
+256 SKQISSMG

-276 DISNWADAGIKFS
+276 DISNWADAGIKFAVPS
-289 TPTIVAKDLFEWEIN
+289 IVAKDLFEWEIN

-313 EHLAVVARF
+313 EHLAVVERF
-322 KFFEQRITEVQDAK
+322 RFFEQRITEVQDAK

-346 ALSEIVDQLD
+346 ALTEIVDQLD
-356 LQWKDTELECYSII
+356 LQWKDTELQCYSII

-419 ISYSGKKEVEKRISL
+419 ISYSGKTEVEKRISL

-635 PIRKILMPVPEQII
+635 PIRKTLMPVPEQII

-657 AHEAMLDAMEKAT
+657 AHEAMLDAMEEAT
-670 KIDTEITEEKPD
+670 KIDTEVIEEMPEEESAGKTTE
-682 VAPVP
+682 
-687 IPQRESELQIRDD
+687 L
-700 DVIREDG
+700 
-707 LTDYEFWEDENRS
+707 
-720 ATRWSG
+720 
-726 WREKQEALESEIT
+726 EIT

-748 EVPKRARDKQGRF
+748 EVPKRARDKQGKF

-794 LSSLEHLHIFMD
+794 LSSLEHLHIFMN

-820 EQIDSIRKG
+820 EQIDSIRKS

-853 LPQGNEHDERRQWL
+853 LPQGNEHDEKRQWL

-892 ANGNLVEDSLVLGK
+892 ANGNLVEDSLALGK

-931 EIDELEAEV
+931 DIDELEAEV
-940 KILVDALNL
+940 KILIDALNL

>member
-22 DTTEISQYLK
+22 DTTEISQYLE

-49 HATKSLIERMGHD
+49 QATKSLIERMSHD
-62 WLERLDISEG
+62 WLERLDLSEG

-108 EDNRRNWESVMM
+108 EDNRREWESVMM
-120 GDERTLILARCDALD
+120 GDERLLILARCDALD
-135 ESSKIQLNLIIPL
+135 ESSKIQLNLVIPL

-159 AQLSEIEQNEARQKR
+159 DQLSEIEQNEARQKR
-174 TIYSAAQALKEVGY
+174 TIYSAAQALKEAGHNVDD
-188 NMEYIDEM
+188 IDEM

-209 RLHNLHEIIRLQI
+209 RLHNYHEMIRLQI

-234 DKYEAERKLLLDGN
+234 DKYEAERKLLLGSN

-256 SKEISSMG
+256 SKQISSMG

-276 DISNWADAGIKFS
+276 DISNWADAGIKFAVPS
-289 TPTIVAKDLFEWEIN
+289 IVAKDLFEWEIN

-313 EHLAVVARF
+313 EHLAVVERF
-322 KFFEQRITEVQDAK
+322 RFFEQRITEVQDAK

-346 ALSEIVDQLD
+346 ALTEIVDQLD
-356 LQWKDTELECYSII
+356 LQWKDTELQCYSII

-406 KRIDCVNRLLEID
+406 KRIDCINRLLEID
-419 ISYSGKKEVEKRISL
+419 ISYSGKTEVEKRISL

-472 LIGQGKASENTMSST
+472 LISQGKASENTMSST

-635 PIRKILMPVPEQII
+635 PIRKTLMPVPEQII

-657 AHEAMLDAMEKAT
+657 AHEAMLDAMEEAT
-670 KIDTEITEEKPD
+670 KIDTEVIEEMPEEESAGKTTE
-682 VAPVP
+682 
-687 IPQRESELQIRDD
+687 L
-700 DVIREDG
+700 
-707 LTDYEFWEDENRS
+707 
-720 ATRWSG
+720 
-726 WREKQEALESEIT
+726 EIT
-739 EDESLSTKK
+739 EDESLSTEK
-748 EVPKRARDKQGRF
+748 EIPKRARDKQGRF

-784 QVVRKANNVE
+784 QVVRKENNVE
-794 LSSLEHLHIFMD
+794 LSSLEHLHIFMN
-806 KIGLNALDKNSPAQ
+806 KIGLNAIDKNRPAQ
-820 EQIDSIRKG
+820 EQIDSIRKS

-881 VKLRLEARHKA
+881 IKLRLEARHKA
-892 ANGNLVEDSLVLGK
+892 ANGNLVEDSLALGK

-931 EIDELEAEV
+931 DIDELEAEV

>member
-1 MTETNPNWFN
+1 MEEENMTETNPNWLD
-11 NHVSEWSDEGW
+11 NHIAEWADDGW
-22 DTTEISQYLK
+22 ETAEISQYLEA
-32 TNDSTATEALM
+32 NDSAATEALM

-49 HATKSLIERMGHD
+49 QATKSLIERMGHD
-62 WLERLDISEG
+62 WLERLDISGG
-72 LFSEWIEALANPM
+72 LFSEWIDALNNPM

-108 EDNRRNWESVMM
+108 ENNRRDWESVMM
-120 GDERTLILARCDALD
+120 GEERMLVLARCDALD
-135 ESSKIQLNLIIPL
+135 ESSKLQLNLIIPL

-174 TIYSAAQALKEVGY
+174 TIYSAAQALQEAGH
-188 NMEYIDEM
+188 NMDNIAEM

-209 RLHNLHEIIRLQI
+209 RLHNFHEMIRLQI

-234 DKYEAERKLLLDGN
+234 DKYEAERKLLLGSG
-248 SEDDLTDL
+248 SEADLTEL
-256 SKEISSMG
+256 SKQISSMG
-264 SDLKSRLYHLNN
+264 SDLKSRLYHLNLE
-276 DISNWADAGIKFS
+276 IANWIDAGIKFS
-289 TPTIVAKDLFEWEIN
+289 TPSIVARDLFEWEIN

-313 EHLAVVARF
+313 EHLAVVTRF
-322 KFFEQRITEVQDAK
+322 KFFEQRISEVQDAK

-346 ALSEIVDQLD
+346 ALREIVNQLD
-356 LQWKDTELECYSII
+356 LQWKDVELQCYSII

-379 MDDWESRITAEPFSA
+379 MDDWESRISTDPFTA
-394 LEIIKHDEIIWN
+394 LEIIKHGELLWN
-406 KRIDCVNRLLEID
+406 SRIDCVNRLLEID
-419 ISYSGKKEVEKRISL
+419 ISYSGKKEVEKRINL
-434 LKEVEAGED
+434 LKQVEAGED

-457 RGARHRRLL
+457 RGARHRKLL
-466 ERDLLE
+466 ERDLLD
-472 LIGQGKASENTMSST
+472 LISQGKASEDTMSST

-515 VVGGQIGE
+515 VVGGKIGE

-543 KELNEIFDT
+543 NELNEIFVT
-552 DPMRVAKMLAKIRP
+552 DPIRVAKMLAKIRP
-566 AMARHDSLRRRLSAM
+566 VMARHDSLRRRLAAM
-581 PWNRNVGLALQIQE
+581 PWNRNVSLALQIQE

-626 FIFTPWAPT
+626 FAFTPWSPT
-635 PIRKILMPVPEQII
+635 PIRKTLMPVPEQII
-649 EPADSLEE
+649 EPADSLGD
-657 AHEAMLDAMEKAT
+657 AHEAMLDAMEEAK
-670 KIDTEITEEKPD
+670 KIETEVLEEKP
-682 VAPVP
+682 
-687 IPQRESELQIRDD
+687 
-700 DVIREDG
+700 
-707 LTDYEFWEDENRS
+707 
-720 ATRWSG
+720 
-726 WREKQEALESEIT
+726 KQEPAEQIT
-739 EDESLSTKK
+739 ELKPTEDSPLPSKT
-748 EVPKRARDKQGRF
+748 EVPKRARDKEGKF

-784 QVVRKANNVE
+784 QVVRKGNDVE
-794 LSSLEHLHIFMD
+794 LSSLEHLHIFMK
-806 KIGLNALDKNSPAQ
+806 KIGLTSFEEDGGADK
-820 EQIDSIRKG
+820 QINSIRKG
-829 LAKHVGKV
+829 LAKHVGQS

-853 LPQGNEHDERRQWL
+853 LPQGDEHDEKRQWL

-892 ANGNLVEDSLVLGK
+892 ANGNLIEDSLALGK

-919 LEKDEKALPALD
+919 LEKDQKALPALN
-931 EIDELEAEV
+931 EIEELEAEV
-940 KILVDALNL
+940 KILIDALNL

>member
-1 MTETNPNWFN
+1 MAHGVIGLSMEEENMTETNPNWLD
-11 NHVSEWSDEGW
+11 NHIAEWADDGW
-22 DTTEISQYLK
+22 ETAEISQYLEA
-32 TNDSTATEALM
+32 NDSAATEALM

-49 HATKSLIERMGHD
+49 QATKSLIERMGHD
-62 WLERLDISEG
+62 WLERLDISGG
-72 LFSEWIEALANPM
+72 LFSEWIDALNNPM

-108 EDNRRNWESVMM
+108 ENNRRDWESVMM
-120 GDERTLILARCDALD
+120 GEERMLVLARCDALD
-135 ESSKIQLNLIIPL
+135 ESSKLQLNLIIPL

-174 TIYSAAQALKEVGY
+174 TIYSAAQALQEAGH
-188 NMEYIDEM
+188 NMDNIAEM

-209 RLHNLHEIIRLQI
+209 RLHNFHEMIRLQI

-234 DKYEAERKLLLDGN
+234 DKYEAERKLLLGSG
-248 SEDDLTDL
+248 SEADLTEL
-256 SKEISSMG
+256 SKQISSMG
-264 SDLKSRLYHLNN
+264 SDLKSRLYHLNLEL
-276 DISNWADAGIKFS
+276 SNWTGAGIKFPVS
-289 TPTIVAKDLFEWEIN
+289 QIVAKDLFEWEIN

-313 EHLAVVARF
+313 EHLAVVTRF
-322 KFFEQRITEVQDAK
+322 KFFEQRISEVQDAK

-346 ALSEIVDQLD
+346 ALREIVNQLD
-356 LQWKDTELECYSII
+356 LQWKDVELQCYSII

-379 MDDWESRITAEPFSA
+379 MDDWESRISTDPFTA
-394 LEIIKHDEIIWN
+394 LEIIKHGELLWN
-406 KRIDCVNRLLEID
+406 SRIDCVNRLLEID
-419 ISYSGKKEVEKRISL
+419 ISYSGKKEVEKRINL
-434 LKEVEAGED
+434 LKQVEAGED

-457 RGARHRRLL
+457 RGARHRKLL
-466 ERDLLE
+466 ERDLLD
-472 LIGQGKASENTMSST
+472 LISQGKASEDTMSST

-515 VVGGQIGE
+515 VVGGKIGE

-543 KELNEIFDT
+543 NELNEIFVT
-552 DPMRVAKMLAKIRP
+552 DPIRVAKMLAKIRP
-566 AMARHDSLRRRLSAM
+566 VMARHDSLRRRLAAM
-581 PWNRNVGLALQIQE
+581 PWNRNVSLALQIQE

-626 FIFTPWAPT
+626 FAFTPWSPT
-635 PIRKILMPVPEQII
+635 PIRKTLMPVPEQII
-649 EPADSLEE
+649 EPADSLGD
-657 AHEAMLDAMEKAT
+657 AHEAMLDAMEEAK
-670 KIDTEITEEKPD
+670 KIETEVLEEKP
-682 VAPVP
+682 
-687 IPQRESELQIRDD
+687 
-700 DVIREDG
+700 
-707 LTDYEFWEDENRS
+707 
-720 ATRWSG
+720 
-726 WREKQEALESEIT
+726 KQEPAEQIT
-739 EDESLSTKK
+739 ELKPTEDSPLPSKT
-748 EVPKRARDKQGRF
+748 EVPKRARDKEGKF

-784 QVVRKANNVE
+784 QVVRKGNDVE
-794 LSSLEHLHIFMD
+794 LSSLEHLHIFMK
-806 KIGLNALDKNSPAQ
+806 KIGLTSFEEDGGADK
-820 EQIDSIRKG
+820 QINSIRKG
-829 LAKHVGKV
+829 LAKHVGQS

-853 LPQGNEHDERRQWL
+853 LPQGDEHDEKRQWL

-892 ANGNLVEDSLVLGK
+892 ANGNLVEDSLALGK

-919 LEKDEKALPALD
+919 LEKDQKALPALN
-931 EIDELEAEV
+931 EIEELEAEV
-940 KILVDALNL
+940 KILIDALNL